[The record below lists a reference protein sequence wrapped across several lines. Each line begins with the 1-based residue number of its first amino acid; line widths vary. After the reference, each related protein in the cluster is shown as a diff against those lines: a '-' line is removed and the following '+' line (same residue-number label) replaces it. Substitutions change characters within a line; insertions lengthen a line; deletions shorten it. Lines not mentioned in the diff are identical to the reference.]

1 MTAAAVEVSD
11 LKIELS
17 GRDVDVVDEIS
28 LEIKPGEVLGLVGES
43 GSGKTTVGMALL
55 GHVRRGGEVSGGVV
69 MIDGRDLAHLNDAAL
84 RALRGGTVAYIPQDP
99 GTALNP
105 ALTIPVW
112 VTVLVIARDVLIVI
126 LGGVLHIVTGQV
138 SFPPLKIGKIT
149 TTAQIATVAVVLVG
163 LAFRAD
169 RVFGLVAPAL
179 IYATAALTVISGVG
193 YIVRANRQVEAHGRE
208 EARRREAAGGET
220 HAPTGEEA
228 SPGR

>member
-1 MTAAAVEVSD
+1 MLVPSTMLSIPNVLSVLRMALVPLFIIAVVDGERVKALALFAAAGATD
-11 LKIELS
+11 ALD
-17 GRDVDVVDEIS
+17 GFAARFWRQQ
-28 LEIKPGEVLGLVGES
+28 
-43 GSGKTTVGMALL
+43 TLL
-55 GHVRRGGEVSGGVV
+55 GSYLDPIADKLLLTSAYVV
-69 MIDGRDLAHLNDAAL
+69 L
-84 RALRGGTVAYIPQDP
+84 TIP
-99 GTALNP
+99 ALNP

-220 HAPTGEEA
+220 HPPTGEEA